1 MKNRSTIN
9 ISLEAKSQMDAI
21 KSEGQSYDGII
32 RELVKFWKDK
42 KGEYWTRRREKKEL
56 KIKQGIE
63 NNAK

>member
-56 KIKQGIE
+56 KIKQGI
-63 NNAK
+63 KK